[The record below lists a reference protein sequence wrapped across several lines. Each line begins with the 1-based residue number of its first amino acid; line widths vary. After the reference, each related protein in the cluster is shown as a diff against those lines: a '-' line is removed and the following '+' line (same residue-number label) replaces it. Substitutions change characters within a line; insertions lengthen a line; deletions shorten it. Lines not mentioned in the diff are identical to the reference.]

1 MSRLKGSLNLKTKD
15 RAKYKE
21 IGILDTKL
29 KTKIQTSNP
38 YIEMNASL
46 YDLITTCLQSSQFKK
61 KCILYSWL
69 MKIRVNSNSIA

>member
-38 YIEMNASL
+38 YIEMNE
-46 YDLITTCLQSSQFKK
+46 
-61 KCILYSWL
+61 
-69 MKIRVNSNSIA
+69 R

>member
-46 YDLITTCLQSSQFKK
+46 YDLLTTCLQSSQSRKSAF
-61 KCILYSWL
+61 CILG
-69 MKIRVNSNSIA
+69 

>member
-46 YDLITTCLQSSQFKK
+46 YDLITTSQEKVHFVF
-61 KCILYSWL
+61 LANEDTSE
-69 MKIRVNSNSIA
+69 